1 MAGCATRGDVKSGL
15 RVWRAGVGL
24 VRMSAPRADADSLL
38 VPVSP
43 YRSPAWEL
51 WPEPRTVAMS
61 TRYSIVLLCGAPAG
75 GDSSL
80 A

>member
-1 MAGCATRGDVKSGL
+1 
-15 RVWRAGVGL
+15 
-24 VRMSAPRADADSLL
+24 MSAPRADADSLL

-80 A
+80 T